1 MAIDYKA
8 TLNLPKTAFPMK
20 ADLAKREPAV
30 LERWEADDIYGRIR
44 QARRGRKP
52 FILHDGPPYANGH
65 IHMGHA
71 LNKILKDVIVKV
83 RSLDG
88 DDAVYVPGWD
98 CHGLPIELQVDRE
111 LGAGK
116 ASLPTVEFRRRC
128 RAYAERFV
136 DIQRD
141 EFRRLGVLGDWHDPY
156 LTMAYA
162 YQATITRELGRVF
175 AKGDVYLGFKPVYWC
190 LSCRTALAEAEVEY
204 QDKTSSSIFVAFP
217 LRDDPRGVIPTA
229 ERDNLSAVIWT
240 TTPWTIPANLA
251 ISVHPAFTY
260 VILETDRGRLLL
272 AADLADAV
280 VRATGLT
287 VTGTGTRI
295 QGSALEG
302 LVFSHPF
309 IDRAAPILLGGHVT
323 ADSGTGLVH
332 TAPGHGQEDYEIGR
346 RYGLE
351 AYSPL
356 NDDGRFT
363 DAVPLYQGKTVW
375 EANPLV
381 VETIREHGRLLGS
394 ERIEHSYPH
403 CWRCKSPVIFRAT
416 RQWFISM
423 GKSDLR
429 RRSLEAIN
437 QVSWIPAWGRDRI
450 YGMIENRPD
459 WCISRQR
466 SWGSPITVFHCS
478 SCKAMLA
485 TPEVFEHAAA
495 IFEREGADAW
505 FEKPAA
511 DLLPPG
517 AACPS
522 CGGTSFEKERDI
534 LDVWFDSGVSHAAV
548 LEARDDLC
556 WPADLYL
563 EGSDQH
569 RGWFHSALLHSVAT
583 RDRAPYRAV
592 LTHGFVVDADGK
604 KMSKSSGNVIAPQ
617 EIIASH
623 GADILRM
630 WAAAEDYT
638 QDIRISGEIIQRL
651 VDAYRRIRNTAR
663 FILGNLSDFDPGADA
678 LPADRLEGLDRWAL
692 GRLAALQGS
701 VRAAYDAYQFH
712 IASTAILQFC
722 AVEMSAL
729 YLDIIKDRLYIYG
742 RGSARRRSAQT
753 ALFAILRALT
763 KMISPVMS
771 FTAEEVWAH
780 IPAWPGKEASPFLAL
795 WDDLPAGM
803 GDDEAAWWDQ
813 VLELRRTVTKALE
826 EARQAGTIGH
836 SLDAEVRITGPD
848 VLIGALDG
856 KRDLLR
862 EILIVSSVEL
872 AGAGET
878 ADIACAVR
886 RVDGNKCQR
895 CWTYHPLTGAAAD
908 LPDTC
913 PRCAAILREG
923 DPAR

>member
-1 MAIDYKA
+1 MATEYKA
-8 TLNLPKTAFPMK
+8 TLNLPKTDFPMK

-30 LERWEADDIYGRIR
+30 LERWETGGIYHRIR
-44 QARRGRKP
+44 AARSGRP
-52 FILHDGPPYANGH
+52 RFILHDGPPYANGH

-83 RSLDG
+83 RNLDG

-141 EFRRLGVLGDWHDPY
+141 EFRRLGVFGDWANPY
-156 LTMAYA
+156 LTMSYA
-162 YQATITRELGRVF
+162 YQGSITRELGRVF
-175 AKGDVYLGFKPVYWC
+175 AKGDVFLGFKPVYWC

-204 QDKTSSSIFVAFP
+204 QDKTSSSVYVAFP
-217 LRDDPRGVIPTA
+217 LRDDPRGVIPLA
-229 ERDNLSAVIWT
+229 GRENLSALIWT

-251 ISVHPAFTY
+251 ISVHPSFAY
-260 VILETDRGRLLL
+260 VILETDRGRLLVAAEL
-272 AADLADAV
+272 AEEVA
-280 VRATGLT
+280 RATGLT
-287 VTGTGTRI
+287 VTGTGPRM
-295 QGSALEG
+295 QGSDLEG

-309 IDRAAPILLGGHVT
+309 IDRAAPILLGDHVT

-356 NDDGRFT
+356 DDDGRFT
-363 DAVPLYQGKTVW
+363 AQVPLYQGKSVW

-381 VETIREHGRLLGS
+381 VATIREQGRLLG
-394 ERIEHSYPH
+394 EGKITHSYPH

-416 RQWFISM
+416 RQWFVSM
-423 GKSDLR
+423 ERNELR

-437 QVSWIPAWGRDRI
+437 QVAWIPSWGRDRI

-478 SCKAMLA
+478 SCKTMLA
-485 TPEVFEHAAA
+485 TPEVFDHVAA
-495 IFEREGADAW
+495 IFDREGADAW
-505 FEKPAA
+505 FAKPAA

-517 AACPS
+517 AACAS
-522 CGGTSFEKERDI
+522 CGGTSFEKEGDI

-548 LEARDDLC
+548 LEKRDDLA

-569 RGWFHSALLHSVAT
+569 RGWFHSSLLHSVAT
-583 RDRAPYRAV
+583 RDRAPYRTV
-592 LTHGFVVDADGK
+592 LTHGFVVDAEGK
-604 KMSKSSGNVIAPQ
+604 KMSKSAGTGMSPQ

-663 FILGNLSDFDPGADA
+663 FILGNVSDFDPATDA
-678 LPADRLEGLDRWAL
+678 LPADRMEGLDRWAL
-692 GRLAALQGS
+692 GRLGVLQQT
-701 VRAAYDAYQFH
+701 VRTAYAGYQFH
-712 IASTAILQFC
+712 IAATAILQFC

-742 RGSARRRSAQT
+742 RRSERRRSAQT
-753 ALFAILRALT
+753 ALFTILRSLT

-771 FTAEEVWAH
+771 FTAEEVWGY
-780 IPAWPGKEASPFLAL
+780 IPAWPGKEESPFLAV
-795 WDDLPAGM
+795 WDEIPAALSA
-803 GDDEAAWWDQ
+803 EETSWWEQ

-836 SLDAEVRITGPD
+836 SLDAEVKISGPAG
-848 VLIGALDG
+848 LIDSLDG

-862 EILIVSSVEL
+862 EILIVSSVVLER
-872 AGAGET
+872 AGEGAEPGCEVRP
-878 ADIACAVR
+878 ADGA
-886 RVDGNKCQR
+886 KCQR
-895 CWTYHPLTGAAAD
+895 CWTYNPGTGAAAD
-908 LPDTC
+908 LPETC

-923 DPAR
+923 DQPR